1 MKTLREYIDLI
12 AESTE
17 VNYDWFKAGAFKTFK
32 KPAEEKYEI
41 ATEPGTVDTLEV

>member
-12 AESTE
+12 SESTTVDDE
-17 VNYDWFKAGAFKTFK
+17 VQGAFNTFK

-41 ATEPGTVDTLEV
+41 APGTVDTHSSI